1 MIKIFNW
8 NKTWRD
14 LFIILQLLMKTYF
27 AIIPQLLMITYFAI
41 NTSISYEVRILL

>member
-1 MIKIFNW
+1 MLMSIHLMIKIFNW

-41 NTSISYEVRILL
+41 IRS